1 MILWRIQDTFEML
14 VGYTRI
20 LFFAVYVRL
29 QGYRVKLHR
38 SRFYSAHLGWYPS
51 LQISITTKN
60 GGYVAV
66 YDECMFRLFTVK
78 HMLKDALGE
87 NSNAA
92 KATKA

>member
-14 VGYTRI
+14 VGYTRL
-20 LFFAVYVRL
+20 LFFAVCIRL
-29 QGYRVKLHR
+29 QGYRVRLHW
-38 SRFYSAHLGWYPS
+38 SRFYMREIGWYPS
-51 LQISITTKN
+51 LQIELSTKS

-92 KATKA
+92 ETTKA